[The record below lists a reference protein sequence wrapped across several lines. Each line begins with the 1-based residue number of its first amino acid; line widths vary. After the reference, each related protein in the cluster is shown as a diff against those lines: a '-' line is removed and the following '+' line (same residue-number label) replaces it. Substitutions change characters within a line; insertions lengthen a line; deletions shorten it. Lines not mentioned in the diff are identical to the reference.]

1 MAPTLSSGFI
11 YLASPYTHP
20 DPAVMAQRYSLTL
33 GLTTRL
39 LIDGL
44 PVFSPIVYGRQMERD
59 LGHTFEAW
67 QSINDAMIHA
77 ASDFA
82 IFRLPGWEQSRGI
95 AHEVDLWRRVKRSE
109 PKIFYELGDPKDAD
123 PRYNDAG

>member
-1 MAPTLSSGFI
+1 MASSLI

-20 DPAVMAQRYSLTL
+20 SHEVMAQRYILTL

-39 LIDGL
+39 LLDGL
-44 PVFSPIVYGRQMERD
+44 PVFSPIVYGHQMASS
-59 LGHTFEAW
+59 LGHSFEAW
-67 QSINDAMIHA
+67 QHINDAMIHA

-95 AHEVDLWRRVKRSE
+95 AHEVDLWRRIKRSE
-109 PKIFYELGDPKDAD
+109 PKIFYELGDPKNAD
-123 PRYNDAG
+123 PRHNNA

>member
-1 MAPTLSSGFI
+1 MAIALTSGFI

-20 DPAVMAQRYSLTL
+20 NSAVMVQRYTLTL

-39 LIDGL
+39 LHDGL
-44 PVFSPIVYGRQMERD
+44 PVFSPIVYGHQMAHV

-67 QSINDAMIHA
+67 QPINDAMIHA

-109 PKIFYELGDPKDAD
+109 PKIFYELGDLKDAD
-123 PRYNDAG
+123 PRHDHIG